1 MKDPRTTGRTRF
13 STLPP
18 PTIEQLR
25 AAVIARVG
33 HPAHSAN
40 ARASLVAHIDAL
52 SAGRPTVSPAGTR
65 GGTPKAGPPGSFGL
79 PD

>member
-33 HPAHSAN
+33 HPPQSTN
-40 ARASLVAHIDAL
+40 ARASLAAHIEAL
-52 SAGRPTVSPAGTR
+52 SGGRPTVSPAATR
-65 GGTPKAGPPGSFGL
+65 GGNLKAGPPGSFGL